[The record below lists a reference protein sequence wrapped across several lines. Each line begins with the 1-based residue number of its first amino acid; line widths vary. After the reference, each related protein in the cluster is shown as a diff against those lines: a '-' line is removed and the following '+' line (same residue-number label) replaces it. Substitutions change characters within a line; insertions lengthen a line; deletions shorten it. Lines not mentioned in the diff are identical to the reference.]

1 MAEIPASLWI
11 GVDEVGGI
19 PNPGRPDVDPPPHWR
34 LDAIAATE
42 RPRHLDV
49 SPDGAL
55 VAFALDRDTSDM
67 WAIDVDGGQPVRLTT
82 GRTLAAFW
90 EDGGPQISPDG
101 TRIAFTAGGKVTV
114 APIGGGPPTP
124 LCDGS
129 SPVWIDERRLV
140 IAVDRGR

>member
-34 LDAIAATE
+34 LEAIAATE

-55 VAFALDRDTSDM
+55 VAFTLDRDTSDM
-67 WAIDVDGGQPVRLTT
+67 WAIEVDGGHPVRLTT

-90 EDGGPQISPDG
+90 EDGGPQSRPTGRGSPS
-101 TRIAFTAGGKVTV
+101 
-114 APIGGGPPTP
+114 PPTA
-124 LCDGS
+124 
-129 SPVWIDERRLV
+129 R
-140 IAVDRGR
+140 